1 MLFMIAHFAAQCII
15 IFAHTIYWFDLDG
28 VSEILGGGRASYL
41 KIDFKP
47 ITKPLPPLV
56 QQLPD

>member
-1 MLFMIAHFAAQCII
+1 MHKFPMDLLMPSVL
-15 IFAHTIYWFDLDG
+15 FDLGG
-28 VSEILGGGRASYL
+28 VSEILSGGRASYL